1 MSRLNKLPKSAMT
14 GEQLALYD
22 EIVSGRR
29 AASFSGK
36 LMDDEAMLTGPF
48 DVMLRN
54 PSWGMHLSRL
64 GECLRFES
72 SLSPV
77 QIELLILLV
86 SAEWQCNYEWYFHAP
101 IAEKVGLEHTLI
113 EEIRLSKQISSG
125 SPELLALF
133 NLFDEIRKYKRV
145 SDQTYLDCQ
154 NFFTEEELIQA
165 TTLIGY
171 YTLLAMWLN
180 TFQINPDPSLDFFG
194 NH

>member
-1 MSRLNKLPKSAMT
+1 MSRLSKLPKSAMT
-14 GEQLALYD
+14 AEQVALYN

-36 LMDDEAMLTGPF
+36 LMDNEAMLTGPF

-54 PSWGMHLSRL
+54 PSFGKHLSRL

-72 SLSPV
+72 SLSSI

-86 SAEWQCNYEWYFHAP
+86 SAEWECDYEWYFHAP
-101 IAEKVGLEHTLI
+101 IAEKAGLELTLI
-113 EEIRLSKQISSG
+113 EEIRLSKKISSG
-125 SPELLALF
+125 SPVLLALY

-165 TTLIGY
+165 ITLIGY

-180 TFQINPDPSLDFFG
+180 SFQINPDHSLDFFG
-194 NH
+194 QH